1 MCWGGTAWS
10 ALNKLDSL
18 RAVLRG
24 YESCLVA
31 YSGGVDSALLAI
43 VAHEQLGGQ
52 MLAVIADSPSLPRRE
67 LTEAV
72 TLSEEFGFPLKV
84 ITTAEFESSDYTDN
98 PVNRCYFCKH
108 ELFTHLEELAMERS
122 MNVIIYGENLSDDGD
137 WRPGAHAAKELNV
150 RAPLKEAGLSKY
162 EIRKISVELGLPT
175 AEKPQMPCLSSRIP
189 YGQKVTPE
197 KIGMIESAEYSL
209 HDLGFREVRVR
220 HHEKGPM
227 ASIEV
232 LPQDLSRL
240 TETETFERVSASFL
254 EIGYAEIRVDQR
266 GYRRGSLNSEK
277 VEL

>member
-1 MCWGGTAWS
+1 MAAWT

-31 YSGGVDSALLAI
+31 YSGGVDSALLAV
-43 VAHEQLGGQ
+43 VAHEQLGDQ

-84 ITTAEFESSDYTDN
+84 ITTAEFENSDYTDN
-98 PVNRCYFCKH
+98 PVNRCYYCKH
-108 ELFTHLEELAMERS
+108 ELFTHLEQVATEQAIS
-122 MNVIIYGENLSDDGD
+122 VVAYGENLSDQGD
-137 WRPGAHAAKELNV
+137 WRPGAQAAKEFKV
-150 RAPLKEAGLSKY
+150 RTPLKEAGLSKD
-162 EIRKISVELGLPT
+162 EIREISVELGLPT

-209 HDLGFREVRVR
+209 HDLGFRENRVR
-220 HHEKGPM
+220 HHEEGPM

>member
-1 MCWGGTAWS
+1 MAAWT

-31 YSGGVDSALLAI
+31 YSGGVDSVLLAV
-43 VAHEQLGGQ
+43 VAHEQLGDQ

-84 ITTAEFESSDYTDN
+84 ITTAEFENPDYTDN
-98 PVNRCYFCKH
+98 PVNRCYYCKH
-108 ELFTHLEELAMERS
+108 ELFTHLEELAMERA
-122 MNVIIYGENLSDDGD
+122 MNVIVYGENLSDQGD
-137 WRPGAHAAKELNV
+137 WRPGARAAKELNV
-150 RAPLKEAGLSKY
+150 RAPLKEACLSKD
-162 EIRKISVELGLPT
+162 EIREISVKLGLPT
-175 AEKPQMPCLSSRIP
+175 AEKPQMPCLSSRVP
-189 YGQKVTPE
+189 YGQKVTPK

-209 HDLGFREVRVR
+209 HDLGFREIRVR
-220 HHEKGPM
+220 HHEEGPM

-254 EIGYAEIRVDQR
+254 KIGYAEIRVDER
-266 GYRRGSLNSEK
+266 GYRRGSLNSEE
-277 VEL
+277 VEA